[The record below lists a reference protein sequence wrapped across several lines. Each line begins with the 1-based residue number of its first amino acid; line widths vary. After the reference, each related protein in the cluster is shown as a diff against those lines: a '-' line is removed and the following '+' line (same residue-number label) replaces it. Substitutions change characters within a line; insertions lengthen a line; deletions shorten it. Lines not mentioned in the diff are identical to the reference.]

1 MSSPHARTKK
11 RTYYAP
17 WVMKMGQFLLRLQG
31 WQWIGQHPG
40 VKKCVIVCAPHRSNW
55 DAWYTL
61 LASFALGIPAVFMM
75 KDTLFRGLHGAF
87 LRWLGGIPVNRRARA
102 SAVAQVVQMFNE
114 SEQLYLVITP
124 EGTRKEVTYWKSGFY
139 WIAAAAGVDILL
151 GIINYQRKTVGVGP
165 LIQVTG
171 DIEADF
177 SRIQEFFQREG
188 GFTPMLKPV
197 NGEEKTPH
205 QTADRPSPT
214 KE

>member
-1 MSSPHARTKK
+1 MSSAHSRTKK
-11 RTYYAP
+11 RTHYAP
-17 WVMKMGQFLLRLQG
+17 WVMKMGQVLLRVQG

-40 VKKCVIVCAPHRSNW
+40 VKKCVVVCAPHRSNW

-61 LASFALGIPAVFMM
+61 LASFALGIPAVMM
-75 KDTLFRGLHGAF
+75 IKDTLFFWPLGVL
-87 LRWLGGIPVNRRARA
+87 LRWLDGMPVNRRARA
-102 SAVAQVVQMFNE
+102 SAVDQVVQMFNE

-139 WIAAAAGVDILL
+139 WIALGAGVDILL

-177 SRIQEFFQREG
+177 ARIQEFFQREG
-188 GFTPMLKPV
+188 GFTPLLKPV
-197 NGEEKTPH
+197 DTEKE
-205 QTADRPSPT
+205 SPAPNDSPPIAA
-214 KE
+214 E